1 MILKSNDFFEC
12 TEQEK
17 KAVDV
22 DAVER
27 LKGGSFFDTVACCRG
42 EAATAIG
49 NGNGNGAQVGGN
61 KRGGERKNQ
70 VV

>member
-1 MILKSNDFFEC
+1 MIPRG
-12 TEQEK
+12 
-17 KAVDV
+17 DV
-22 DAVER
+22 
-27 LKGGSFFDTVACCRG
+27 KGED
-42 EAATAIG
+42 AATAIGNG